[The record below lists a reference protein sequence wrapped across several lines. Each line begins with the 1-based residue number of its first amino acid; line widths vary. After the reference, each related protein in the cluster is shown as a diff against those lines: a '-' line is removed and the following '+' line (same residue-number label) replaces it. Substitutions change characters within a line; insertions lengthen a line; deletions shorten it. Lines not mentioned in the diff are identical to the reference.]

1 MSRIVWITGLPASGK
16 TSVAKALVAM
26 LRERGHEATLVDSD
40 ETREAITPK
49 PTYDPAE
56 RALVYRAMAYLAKRL
71 DEAGTIPVVAATAHA
86 RELRDEVREVAGGL
100 FLVHA
105 SAPLAVCEARDPK
118 GLYQRARVQEEGA
131 MPGVHVRYEA
141 PSDADL
147 EVDTGGDDAA
157 RAARNVLDA
166 LVRRGALGS

>member
-1 MSRIVWITGLPASGK
+1 MSRVVWITGLPASGK
-16 TSVAKALVAM
+16 TTVARELVAM
-26 LRERGHEATLVDSD
+26 LRERGLEATLVDSD
-40 ETREAITPK
+40 ETREIITPN
-49 PTYDPAE
+49 PTYEAAE

-71 DEAGTIPVVAATAHA
+71 DDAGTIPVVAATAHA
-86 RELRDEVREVAGGL
+86 RELRDEVRKVAGGL

-118 GLYQRARVQEEGA
+118 GLYERARSQSDGA
-131 MPGVHVRYEA
+131 MPGVHVRYEP

-157 RAARNVLDA
+157 RAARAVLEA
-166 LVRRGALGS
+166 LDRRGTLET